1 MYERGLFFISGKNNI
16 MREHKYEIKR
26 HLLTAVT
33 VLIVST
39 LLCACAQGA
48 AFNGNMT
55 RDKDHFDMT
64 FEILN
69 TSYSHELEMKEG
81 EALEVTVDAESGNLS
96 LIIQKDDNKPI
107 YQGNKIKSAKFQ
119 VGIDTEGRYTLTGT
133 GRKARG
139 YVMIRRDEGGIN
151 GE

>member
-1 MYERGLFFISGKNNI
+1 

-26 HLLTAVT
+26 CLLTAIT

-39 LLCACAQGA
+39 LLCACMHGA
-48 AFNGNMT
+48 AFDGSIT
-55 RDKDHFDMT
+55 EDEDHFDMT

-69 TSYSHELEMKEG
+69 TSYSHELKMKEG

-119 VGIDTEGRYTLTGT
+119 VGIDTEGTYTLTVT

-139 YVMIRRDEGGIN
+139 YVMIRRVEGGIN

>member
-1 MYERGLFFISGKNNI
+1 
-16 MREHKYEIKR
+16 MRKQKYEIKR
-26 HLLTAVT
+26 YVLTTVT

-81 EALEVTVDAESGNLS
+81 ETLEVTVDVESGDLS
-96 LIIQKDDNKPI
+96 LLIQKDDDKPI
-107 YQGNKIKSAKFQ
+107 YQGNRIESAKFQ
-119 VGIDTEGRYTLTGT
+119 VGIEAEGTYTLTVIGK
-133 GRKARG
+133 RARG
-139 YVMIRRDEGGIN
+139 YVIVNRVGG
-151 GE
+151 

>member
-1 MYERGLFFISGKNNI
+1 
-16 MREHKYEIKR
+16 MRKQKYEINR
-26 HLLTAVT
+26 YVLTTVT

-81 EALEVTVDAESGNLS
+81 EALEVTVDVESGDLS
-96 LIIQKDDNKPI
+96 LLIQKDDDKPI
-107 YQGNKIKSAKFQ
+107 YQGNRIESAKFQ
-119 VGIDTEGRYTLTGT
+119 VGIEAEGTYTLIVIGK
-133 GRKARG
+133 RARG
-139 YVMIRRDEGGIN
+139 HVIVNRVGG
-151 GE
+151 

>member
-1 MYERGLFFISGKNNI
+1 
-16 MREHKYEIKR
+16 MRKQKYEIKR
-26 HLLTAVT
+26 YVLTTVA
-33 VLIVST
+33 VLIVSK

-81 EALEVTVDAESGNLS
+81 EALEVTVDVESGDLS
-96 LIIQKDDNKPI
+96 LLIQKDDDKPI
-107 YQGNKIKSAKFQ
+107 YQGNRIESAKFQ
-119 VGIDTEGRYTLTGT
+119 VGIEAEGTYTLTVIGK
-133 GRKARG
+133 RARG
-139 YVMIRRDEGGIN
+139 HVIVNRVGG
-151 GE
+151 

>member
-1 MYERGLFFISGKNNI
+1 
-16 MREHKYEIKR
+16 MRKQKYEIKR
-26 HLLTAVT
+26 YVLTTVT

-81 EALEVTVDAESGNLS
+81 EALEVTVDFESGDLS
-96 LIIQKDDNKPI
+96 LLIQKDDDKPI
-107 YQGNKIKSAKFQ
+107 YQGNRIESAKFQ
-119 VGIDTEGRYTLTGT
+119 VGIEAEGTYTLTVIGK
-133 GRKARG
+133 RARG
-139 YVMIRRDEGGIN
+139 HVIVYRVGG
-151 GE
+151 

>member
-1 MYERGLFFISGKNNI
+1 MRKQKYNI
-16 MREHKYEIKR
+16 TRCV
-26 HLLTAVT
+26 LTAIT
-33 VLIVST
+33 VLIVSM
-39 LLCACAQGA
+39 LLCACMQGA
-48 AFNGNMT
+48 VFDGSIT
-55 RDKDHFDMT
+55 EDEDHFDMT
-64 FEILN
+64 FEVLN

-119 VGIDTEGRYTLTGT
+119 VGIDTEGTYTLTVT

-139 YVMIRRDEGGIN
+139 YVMIRRVEGGIN

>member
-1 MYERGLFFISGKNNI
+1 
-16 MREHKYEIKR
+16 MRKQKYEIKR
-26 HLLTAVT
+26 YVLTTVT

-55 RDKDHFDMT
+55 RDKDHFEMT

-81 EALEVTVDAESGNLS
+81 ETLEVTVDVESGDLS
-96 LIIQKDDNKPI
+96 LLIQKDDDKPI
-107 YQGNKIKSAKFQ
+107 YQGNRIESAKFQ
-119 VGIDTEGRYTLTGT
+119 VGIEAEGTYTLTVIGK
-133 GRKARG
+133 RARG
-139 YVMIRRDEGGIN
+139 YVIVNRVGG
-151 GE
+151 

>member
-1 MYERGLFFISGKNNI
+1 
-16 MREHKYEIKR
+16 MRKQKYEMKR
-26 HLLTAVT
+26 YVLTTVT

-48 AFNGNMT
+48 AFNGNMI

-81 EALEVTVDAESGNLS
+81 EALEVTVDVESGDLS
-96 LIIQKDDNKPI
+96 LLIQKDDDKPI
-107 YQGNKIKSAKFQ
+107 YQGNRIESAKFQ
-119 VGIDTEGRYTLTGT
+119 VGIEAEGTYTLTVIGK
-133 GRKARG
+133 RARG
-139 YVMIRRDEGGIN
+139 HVIVNRVGG
-151 GE
+151 

>member
-1 MYERGLFFISGKNNI
+1 
-16 MREHKYEIKR
+16 MRKQKYEIKR
-26 HLLTAVT
+26 YVLTTVT

-81 EALEVTVDAESGNLS
+81 EALEVTVDVESGDLS
-96 LIIQKDDNKPI
+96 LLIQKDDDKPI
-107 YQGNKIKSAKFQ
+107 YQGNRIESAKFQ
-119 VGIDTEGRYTLTGT
+119 VGIETEGTYTLTVIGK
-133 GRKARG
+133 KARG
-139 YVMIRRDEGGIN
+139 HVIVNRVGG
-151 GE
+151 

>member
-1 MYERGLFFISGKNNI
+1 
-16 MREHKYEIKR
+16 MRKQKYEIKR
-26 HLLTAVT
+26 YVLTTVT

-48 AFNGNMT
+48 TFNGNMT

-81 EALEVTVDAESGNLS
+81 EALEVTVDVESGDLS
-96 LIIQKDDNKPI
+96 LLIQKDDDKPI
-107 YQGNKIKSAKFQ
+107 YQGNRIESAKFQ
-119 VGIDTEGRYTLTGT
+119 VGIEAEGTYTLTVIGK
-133 GRKARG
+133 RARG
-139 YVMIRRDEGGIN
+139 HVIVNRVGG
-151 GE
+151 

>member
-1 MYERGLFFISGKNNI
+1 
-16 MREHKYEIKR
+16 MRKQKYEIKR
-26 HLLTAVT
+26 YVLTTVA

-81 EALEVTVDAESGNLS
+81 EALEVTVDVESGDLS
-96 LIIQKDDNKPI
+96 LLIQKDDDKPI
-107 YQGNKIKSAKFQ
+107 YQGNRVESAKFQ
-119 VGIDTEGRYTLTGT
+119 VGIEAEGTYTLTVIGK
-133 GRKARG
+133 RARG
-139 YVMIRRDEGGIN
+139 YVIVNRVGG
-151 GE
+151 